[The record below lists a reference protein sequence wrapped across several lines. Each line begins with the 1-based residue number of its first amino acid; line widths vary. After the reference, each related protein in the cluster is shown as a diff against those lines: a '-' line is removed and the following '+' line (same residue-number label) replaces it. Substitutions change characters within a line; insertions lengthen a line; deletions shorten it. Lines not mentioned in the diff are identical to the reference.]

1 MDDPVLDHCAHCF
14 ERSAILEWLRQGH
27 GCCPISRK
35 PLDESDLVSNQIL
48 SDQISSWKE
57 RNAEKLACREIDP
70 SNERTMPV
78 DVDGLV
84 SDVERGLS
92 RKLGHQRRRY
102 QAVPVRAKM
111 FLPQELKAMEMAKIR
126 AALERS
132 EWRRRVCILATKIV
146 VLALLTFTAAS
157 IVIWKIFYQHQIEG
171 NEP

>member
-1 MDDPVLDHCAHCF
+1 MILCWTIVHTASSVLRFWSGYDKVMAAVLFHENH
-14 ERSAILEWLRQGH
+14 STNLILFR
-27 GCCPISRK
+27 
-35 PLDESDLVSNQIL
+35 NQIL